1 MSFLGPIGHLMSNS
15 GLENILETIFAKNSI
30 DHIMSGKIIY
40 RAIRGHII
48 VDSVLN
54 GLLLSKIF
62 HDPISTI
69 EKGNKMDLSNAT
81 DMLYSKFEKLH
92 GAMMGGGAMEE
103 VLREPLDE
111 LEKLLSA
118 QKEDL
123 QSSKMAR
130 FWLQYMSMVDIL
142 KTYIIVA
149 KASDGQRYPCPAGV
163 ACD

>member
-1 MSFLGPIGHLMSNS
+1 MSSS
-15 GLENILETIFAKNSI
+15 GLENVLETIFAKNSI

-54 GLLLSKIF
+54 GLLLSKVF

-69 EKGNKMDLSNAT
+69 EEGNELDPNNPT
-81 DMLYSKFEKLH
+81 HRLYSQLETLQK
-92 GAMMGGGAMEE
+92 AMMDGEMEE
-103 VLREPLDE
+103 ISKEPLVE
-111 LEKLLSA
+111 LENLLSA
-118 QKEDL
+118 QKQNL

-142 KTYIIVA
+142 KNLF
-149 KASDGQRYPCPAGV
+149 
-163 ACD
+163 